1 MNFKSYMITFT
12 KDENRLI
19 NFNRAKSKLHNLQ
32 LFDAVNTIDH
42 YSHFESIDRKN
53 NYHTDQYLDKW
64 EWLPGKLGCNLS
76 YVKLLKDYYRDY
88 HFYPNSPPWVLVVED
103 DVEIAREDAGA
114 IFCSILSK
122 ASDLSIDFV
131 KFFITTGKENI
142 DGKIVEFS
150 PELQFDPSRHISDG
164 FYKLIPSWGTV
175 AQAFHINSVS
185 KILEQLPWNDHIDQ
199 ILMRP
204 PVFDSLNGAAYKQD
218 FLSYCGAKSLE
229 DSDSEFGS
237 LIFSNSKD
245 GKVDWRKLT
254 RI

>member
-12 KDENRLI
+12 KDQNRLI
-19 NFNRAKSKLHNLQ
+19 NFNQAKLNLDNLE
-32 LFDAVNTIDH
+32 LFNAVNAIDH

-53 NYHTDQYLDKW
+53 NYHTDQYIDQWK
-64 EWLPGKLGCNLS
+64 WLPGKLGCNLS
-76 YVKLLKDYYRDY
+76 YVKLLKDYHRNYN
-88 HFYPNSPPWVLVVED
+88 FYPDFPFWLLVIED
-103 DVEIAREDAGA
+103 DVEIKIEDATSV
-114 IFCSILSK
+114 FSSILNR
-122 ASDLSIDFV
+122 ASDLSFDFV

-142 DGKIVEFS
+142 NGKIIEFS
-150 PELQFDPSRHISDG
+150 PELQFDESRHISDG
-164 FYKLIPSWGTV
+164 FYKLMPSWGTV

-185 KILEQLPWNDHIDQ
+185 KILKQLPWNDHIDQ

-218 FLSYCGAKSLE
+218 FLNYCGAKSLE
-229 DSDSEFGS
+229 EADEGYGS
-237 LIFSNSKD
+237 LIFNNSTD